1 MHPHLP
7 HDDVETENVRRQKV
21 LPVEYTSGAIQKS
34 DPTFCQTDQDPA
46 IKCTKYTGS
55 TNNCRVHGFD

>member
-1 MHPHLP
+1 MHPHSRM
-7 HDDVETENVRRQKV
+7 TTRRLKTSDAREV

-34 DPTFCQTDQDPA
+34 DPTFCQTDQHSA